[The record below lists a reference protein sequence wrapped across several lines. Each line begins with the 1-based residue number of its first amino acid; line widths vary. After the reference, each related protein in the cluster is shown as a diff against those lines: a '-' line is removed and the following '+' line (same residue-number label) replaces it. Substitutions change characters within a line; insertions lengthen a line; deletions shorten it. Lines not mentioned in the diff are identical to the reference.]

1 MGGLRSCDSCLGSF
15 HFLFLLKDP
24 WRKLQVSAFI
34 GTEQVSGGLRPPEQ
48 PQGHEGLQ
56 GHEGPSQDVTWMV
69 AKPSFSNESIAQ
81 GPNLLASLPKRT
93 AMIAT
98 ITTCNGFRN
107 WYAARLIMSTVKLW
121 SHQKTLT
128 GGAEVQS
135 VPIQRPKTKGPSFSS
150 GFGEDH
156 ESRPVNCSES
166 LTCQLG
172 SLVSEGTGCWKCPSC
187 FFFISNHSVLLF
199 VLDF

>member
-1 MGGLRSCDSCLGSF
+1 MGGLHEPAHVTVAGTASTFCSF
-15 HFLFLLKDP
+15 WKIPRESFRCQH
-24 WRKLQVSAFI
+24 SI
-34 GTEQVSGGLRPPEQ
+34 GTEQVSGGLRLPEQ

-69 AKPSFSNESIAQ
+69 QNRAFPMKTF
-81 GPNLLASLPKRT
+81 LASLPKRT
-93 AMIAT
+93 AMIAM
-98 ITTCNGFRN
+98 ITTCNWFRN

-135 VPIQRPKTKGPSFSS
+135 VRIQRPKTKGPSFSS

-156 ESRPVNCSES
+156 ELRPVNCSC

-172 SLVSEGTGCWKCPSC
+172 SLVSEGTGCWKCTSC